1 MERRKIIIYSIFIIV
16 AAYGFYFHFLSGETD
31 KNTSAPLHTDA
42 TIRANISE
50 VETELAKPS
59 IKDTT
64 EQKAT
69 LRSPGNRNPF
79 ENNNINQGVKIS
91 SGKPVRYAR
100 PIISAIS
107 VDGSGT
113 FVIANN
119 KVIKIGE
126 KIGVWKLVKAESE
139 RALFDGPDGSIW
151 VNLGG

>member
-16 AAYGFYFHFLSGETD
+16 AAYGFYFHFISGETN
-31 KNTSAPLHTDA
+31 KKTSAPVRTNA
-42 TIRANISE
+42 TIQASIPE
-50 VETELAKPS
+50 IEPVFTDPS
-59 IKDTT
+59 VVDTAVQ
-64 EQKAT
+64 EPT

-79 ENNNINQGVKIS
+79 KNNNINQGIKIS
-91 SGKPVRYAR
+91 SGKPVRHAR

-126 KIGVWKLVKAESE
+126 KIGVWKLIKAESE

-151 VNLGG
+151 VKLGG